1 MKKTLSR
8 KQEILKLAKELFLTK
23 GYESTTMADIMQTL
37 EIAKGTIYHYFKSK
51 EAMFEAV
58 IEEITESMVT
68 QVEKNGNMTMQFYL
82 PSKFNSDNVPNPSR
96 EDVRIVNIEGGY
108 YAVLRYSGRASDGN
122 FIKHK
127 DILEKELKKKLGDDG
142 FAGLAA
148 LAQCK
153 HKVALGYAET
163 AQESSNEKYR
173 QAGLWLEALTYIDQ
187 GDKAKAESMYPKLL
201 EAQPEISSRNEVDS
215 YAREGV
221 QGLTNIRKK
230 ENLPVACSK

>member
-1 MKKTLSR
+1 
-8 KQEILKLAKELFLTK
+8 
-23 GYESTTMADIMQTL
+23 
-37 EIAKGTIYHYFKSK
+37 
-51 EAMFEAV
+51 
-58 IEEITESMVT
+58 MVT
-68 QVEKNGNMTMQFYL
+68 PHSIIKAAALIIALLLFTACGPQSTKRAGQGAAVGGVSGAAAGMVSALIWGGNVGEAAARGAAWGATSGAVSGAIVGSQ
-82 PSKFNSDNVPNPSR
+82 
-96 EDVRIVNIEGGY
+96 EDKQ
-108 YAVLRYSGRASDGN
+108 AAQQQRARA
-122 FIKHK
+122 
-127 DILEKELKKKLGDDG
+127 EKELKKKLGDDG

-230 ENLPVACSK
+230 ENLPVTCRK

>member
-1 MKKTLSR
+1 MPTTNSSIKAAALIIALLLFTACGPQSTKRAGQGAAVGGVSGAAAGMVSALIWGGNVGEAAARGAAWGATSGAVSGAIVGSQED
-8 KQEILKLAKELFLTK
+8 KQA
-23 GYESTTMADIMQTL
+23 AQ
-37 EIAKGTIYHYFKSK
+37 
-51 EAMFEAV
+51 
-58 IEEITESMVT
+58 
-68 QVEKNGNMTMQFYL
+68 QQ
-82 PSKFNSDNVPNPSR
+82 
-96 EDVRIVNIEGGY
+96 
-108 YAVLRYSGRASDGN
+108 RARA
-122 FIKHK
+122 
-127 DILEKELKKKLGDDG
+127 EKELKKKLGDDG

-163 AQESSNEKYR
+163 AQESSNEKFR

-187 GDKAKAESMYPKLL
+187 GDKAKAESMYPELL

-230 ENLPVACSK
+230 ENLPVTCRK

>member
-1 MKKTLSR
+1 
-8 KQEILKLAKELFLTK
+8 
-23 GYESTTMADIMQTL
+23 MAAT
-37 EIAKGTIYHYFKSK
+37 S
-51 EAMFEAV
+51 
-58 IEEITESMVT
+58 S
-68 QVEKNGNMTMQFYL
+68 
-82 PSKFNSDNVPNPSR
+82 
-96 EDVRIVNIEGGY
+96 
-108 YAVLRYSGRASDGN
+108 
-122 FIKHK
+122 
-127 DILEKELKKKLGDDG
+127 DG

-221 QGLTNIRKK
+221 QGLTNIRNK
-230 ENLPVACSK
+230 ENLPVTCRK

>member
-1 MKKTLSR
+1 
-8 KQEILKLAKELFLTK
+8 
-23 GYESTTMADIMQTL
+23 
-37 EIAKGTIYHYFKSK
+37 
-51 EAMFEAV
+51 
-58 IEEITESMVT
+58 MVT
-68 QVEKNGNMTMQFYL
+68 PHSIIKAAALIIALLLFTACGPQSTKRAGQGAAVGGVSGAAAGMVSALIWGGNVGEAAARGAAWGAT
-82 PSKFNSDNVPNPSR
+82 SGAVSGA
-96 EDVRIVNIEGGY
+96 IVGSQKDKQ
-108 YAVLRYSGRASDGN
+108 AAQQQRARA
-122 FIKHK
+122 
-127 DILEKELKKKLGDDG
+127 EKELKKKLGDDG

-173 QAGLWLEALTYIDQ
+173 QAGLWLEALSYIDQ

-215 YAREGV
+215 YARKGV

-230 ENLPVACSK
+230 ENLPVTCRK

>member
-1 MKKTLSR
+1 
-8 KQEILKLAKELFLTK
+8 
-23 GYESTTMADIMQTL
+23 
-37 EIAKGTIYHYFKSK
+37 
-51 EAMFEAV
+51 
-58 IEEITESMVT
+58 MVT
-68 QVEKNGNMTMQFYL
+68 PHSSIKALALIIALLLFTACGPQSTKRAGQGAAVGGVSGAAAGMVSALIWGGNVGEAAARGAAWGATSGAVSGAIVGSQ
-82 PSKFNSDNVPNPSR
+82 
-96 EDVRIVNIEGGY
+96 EDKQ
-108 YAVLRYSGRASDGN
+108 AAQQQRARA
-122 FIKHK
+122 
-127 DILEKELKKKLGDDG
+127 EKELKKKLGDDG

-187 GDKAKAESMYPKLL
+187 GDKAQAESMYPKLL

-230 ENLPVACSK
+230 ENLPVTCRK

>member
-1 MKKTLSR
+1 
-8 KQEILKLAKELFLTK
+8 
-23 GYESTTMADIMQTL
+23 
-37 EIAKGTIYHYFKSK
+37 
-51 EAMFEAV
+51 
-58 IEEITESMVT
+58 MVT
-68 QVEKNGNMTMQFYL
+68 PHSSIKAAALIIALLLFTACGPQSTKRAGQGAAVGGVSGAAAGMVSALIWGGNVGEAAARGAAWGATSGAVSGAIVGSQ
-82 PSKFNSDNVPNPSR
+82 
-96 EDVRIVNIEGGY
+96 EDKQ
-108 YAVLRYSGRASDGN
+108 AAQQQRARA
-122 FIKHK
+122 
-127 DILEKELKKKLGDDG
+127 EKELKKKLGDDG

-230 ENLPVACSK
+230 ENLPVTCRK

>member
-1 MKKTLSR
+1 
-8 KQEILKLAKELFLTK
+8 
-23 GYESTTMADIMQTL
+23 
-37 EIAKGTIYHYFKSK
+37 
-51 EAMFEAV
+51 
-58 IEEITESMVT
+58 MVT
-68 QVEKNGNMTMQFYL
+68 PHSSIKAAALIIALLLFTACGPQSTKRAGQGAAVGGVSGAAAGMVSALIWGGNVGEAAARGAAWGATSGAVSGAIVGSQ
-82 PSKFNSDNVPNPSR
+82 
-96 EDVRIVNIEGGY
+96 EDKQ
-108 YAVLRYSGRASDGN
+108 AAQQQRARA
-122 FIKHK
+122 
-127 DILEKELKKKLGDDG
+127 EKELKKKLGDDG

-187 GDKAKAESMYPKLL
+187 GDKATAESMYPKLL

-221 QGLTNIRKK
+221 QGLTIIRKK
-230 ENLPVACSK
+230 ENLSVTCRK

>member
-1 MKKTLSR
+1 MPTTHSSIKAAALIIALLLFTACGPQSAKRAGQGAAVGGVSGAAAGMVSALIWGGNVGEAAARGAAWGATSGAVSGAIVGSQED
-8 KQEILKLAKELFLTK
+8 KQA
-23 GYESTTMADIMQTL
+23 AQ
-37 EIAKGTIYHYFKSK
+37 
-51 EAMFEAV
+51 
-58 IEEITESMVT
+58 
-68 QVEKNGNMTMQFYL
+68 QQ
-82 PSKFNSDNVPNPSR
+82 
-96 EDVRIVNIEGGY
+96 
-108 YAVLRYSGRASDGN
+108 RARA
-122 FIKHK
+122 
-127 DILEKELKKKLGDDG
+127 EKELKKKLGDDG

-187 GDKAKAESMYPKLL
+187 GDKAKAESMYPELL
-201 EAQPEISSRNEVDS
+201 EAQPEISTLNEVDS

-230 ENLPVACSK
+230 ENLPVTCST